1 MTSRILGED
10 EVEESSSRKIPP
22 EDAAPV
28 LAKVKRARE
37 LNGKTKADLDVVC
50 TKMKSG
56 KPLSPEETSRVLILL
71 AQNEQAHTFRKAMMS
86 GEAYSRNP
94 SAKLI
99 QKHVVVGAVKAMTPT
114 EQGMLAQVMSMAKS
128 GNRNAVKALRG
139 LRAQGYAATM
149 GQAGLSARVPGV
161 PLSAAEQQKLAAV
174 VTLARQ
180 GNANAQ
186 AAVAKLIQQGYTVSM
201 GSFVGWGIEDAFKL
215 ALKPVT
221 IPLQY
226 AWKGT
231 KAAAQWTGRQ
241 LGITHGGTSP
251 EQARLQRLK
260 AAQARIRAAKA
271 RAQAA
276 DAQSEAEYRTQQQ
289 LASAADAEADAADAE
304 ATAKEAAMETAEAQY
319 LPGQTDEEAEAAN
332 AAVDASGRR
341 LSSSAMGAAA
351 YSNFGV
357 KPTVTPLPA
366 TPAPKSPAQSAKDA
380 ELDKLMKASYNSRKQ
395 LKAARRTLVAKHD
408 PKAAK
413 ILAVSAEKTPA
424 GMKLKAAMKL
434 YVAAEKRGSKERLAV
449 AVMAAKAKKG
459 DKQALADVQ
468 ALKLAGI
475 AVKAERK
482 AAKQVE
488 RIAKRRARA
497 AKLVALRKKAEVAAS
512 NELIRVSRARKLAK
526 VAKLEKKAA
535 AGNPKARAFIA
546 KHEALAKKGN
556 KQSAEVVK
564 AVALVKNVRTM
575 APNSREKKNL
585 RAAHRL
591 VKRVEHGNKKAL
603 RETRVIVAA
612 AKHGN
617 PNAKRARKRLQTA
630 AAVELTLKT
639 GTVVVPAAALT
650 GAMVAERKKK
660 EAAKDKKKLASVE
673 AKIANKTA
681 SREEVVAAA
690 RTASEQGDRA
700 KAAELLTEAAVT
712 PSAGDELRRVA
723 TVAAAAEAGNPRTQ
737 ANLQRA
743 ETLAAEGDPRGI
755 EAMGKLAAVKNL
767 SQVSKGRDLD
777 PEMKEAVADVEA
789 ASAGSVP
796 VAEKI
801 ASMQEKA
808 AARDPA
814 AVKYMVAATGAAIV
828 SRALASNPKAQEEW
842 KEKAGVVPGPTENED
857 VAVGPPLLPGL
868 ASSLPDLPLPPIR
881 SFLGLLKASARAL
894 TLATRDPF
902 QNYREGVRSRS
913 TESSNVSTAGAAA
926 PTTRAEGSSLDA
938 REVKVLEDA
947 LKSKTITQADF
958 EQLRKKEKS
967 PGSALASL
975 KNAGISV
982 VSFGPASAS
991 GGLTEIVGTVIDPT
1005 EFLGD
1010 DSKYAVHAKPEEDAD
1025 WQKLV
1030 TQTRQRLG
1038 AVKAAADKGD
1048 ADAKKKWATAQANF
1062 VKNAAKAKQGDDRAR
1077 TVFAVLA
1084 ATGLFKQ

>member
-1 MTSRILGED
+1 M
-10 EVEESSSRKIPP
+10 
-22 EDAAPV
+22 
-28 LAKVKRARE
+28 
-37 LNGKTKADLDVVC
+37 
-50 TKMKSG
+50 
-56 KPLSPEETSRVLILL
+56 
-71 AQNEQAHTFRKAMMS
+71 
-86 GEAYSRNP
+86 
-94 SAKLI
+94 
-99 QKHVVVGAVKAMTPT
+99 
-114 EQGMLAQVMSMAKS
+114 
-128 GNRNAVKALRG
+128 
-139 LRAQGYAATM
+139 
-149 GQAGLSARVPGV
+149 
-161 PLSAAEQQKLAAV
+161 
-174 VTLARQ
+174 
-180 GNANAQ
+180 
-186 AAVAKLIQQGYTVSM
+186 
-201 GSFVGWGIEDAFKL
+201 
-215 ALKPVT
+215 
-221 IPLQY
+221 
-226 AWKGT
+226 
-231 KAAAQWTGRQ
+231 
-241 LGITHGGTSP
+241 
-251 EQARLQRLK
+251 
-260 AAQARIRAAKA
+260 
-271 RAQAA
+271 
-276 DAQSEAEYRTQQQ
+276 
-289 LASAADAEADAADAE
+289 
-304 ATAKEAAMETAEAQY
+304 
-319 LPGQTDEEAEAAN
+319 
-332 AAVDASGRR
+332 
-341 LSSSAMGAAA
+341 
-351 YSNFGV
+351 
-357 KPTVTPLPA
+357 
-366 TPAPKSPAQSAKDA
+366 
-380 ELDKLMKASYNSRKQ
+380 
-395 LKAARRTLVAKHD
+395 
-408 PKAAK
+408 
-413 ILAVSAEKTPA
+413 
-424 GMKLKAAMKL
+424 
-434 YVAAEKRGSKERLAV
+434 
-449 AVMAAKAKKG
+449 
-459 DKQALADVQ
+459 
-468 ALKLAGI
+468 
-475 AVKAERK
+475 
-482 AAKQVE
+482 
-488 RIAKRRARA
+488 
-497 AKLVALRKKAEVAAS
+497 
-512 NELIRVSRARKLAK
+512 
-526 VAKLEKKAA
+526 
-535 AGNPKARAFIA
+535 
-546 KHEALAKKGN
+546 
-556 KQSAEVVK
+556 VK
-564 AVALVKNVRTM
+564 AVALVKNVRTT

-660 EAAKDKKKLASVE
+660 EAATDKKKLASVE

-842 KEKAGVVPGPTENED
+842 KEKAGVVPASTENED
-857 VAVGPPLLPGL
+857 VAVGSPLLPGL

-913 TESSNVSTAGAAA
+913 AESSNVSTAGAAA

-1010 DSKYAVHAKPEEDAD
+1010 DTPDPSVEAVKQAIEAIKKAQAAKGDPEAKKWLVDRDRSLPIKTKIDTSLLGDDSKYAVHAKPEEDAD

-1030 TQTRQRLG
+1030 AQTRQRLG

>member
-1 MTSRILGED
+1 MTSRILGD
-10 EVEESSSRKIPP
+10 DDVEEKPSRKIPP

-304 ATAKEAAMETAEAQY
+304 ATSKEAAMETAEAQY

-434 YVAAEKRGSKERLAV
+434 YVAAEKRGSKERRAV
-449 AVMAAKAKKG
+449 AVMVAKAKKG
-459 DKQALADVQ
+459 DRQALADVQ
-468 ALKLAGI
+468 ALKLAGM
-475 AVKAERK
+475 AVMADRI

-488 RIAKRRARA
+488 LIAKRRA
-497 AKLVALRKKAEVAAS
+497 
-512 NELIRVSRARKLAK
+512 ARRRSSPSARRPRSPPRTSSS
-526 VAKLEKKAA
+526 
-535 AGNPKARAFIA
+535 GCPARASSPRSPSSRRRQQPA
-546 KHEALAKKGN
+546 TRRRKRSSPSTRPWPRRVTSRRPKWSRPSPSSRTSAPRRRTVARRRTSARPTDSSSASSTATRRRCARRESSSLRPSTATPTPSAPASASRRQQLSSHAQDGDGRRPGRGTDGRHGRRAEEEGSCQRQEEARLRGS
-556 KQSAEVVK
+556 QDCEQDG
-564 AVALVKNVRTM
+564 L
-575 APNSREKKNL
+575 PGGSR
-585 RAAHRL
+585 RGGAHRQ
-591 VKRVEHGNKKAL
+591 R
-603 RETRVIVAA
+603 
-612 AKHGN
+612 
-617 PNAKRARKRLQTA
+617 
-630 AAVELTLKT
+630 
-639 GTVVVPAAALT
+639 
-650 GAMVAERKKK
+650 
-660 EAAKDKKKLASVE
+660 
-673 AKIANKTA
+673 
-681 SREEVVAAA
+681 
-690 RTASEQGDRA
+690 QGDGQGRRDF
-700 KAAELLTEAAVT
+700 LTEAAVT
-712 PSAGDELRRVA
+712 PSAG
-723 TVAAAAEAGNPRTQ
+723 
-737 ANLQRA
+737 
-743 ETLAAEGDPRGI
+743 
-755 EAMGKLAAVKNL
+755 
-767 SQVSKGRDLD
+767 
-777 PEMKEAVADVEA
+777 
-789 ASAGSVP
+789 
-796 VAEKI
+796 
-801 ASMQEKA
+801 
-808 AARDPA
+808 
-814 AVKYMVAATGAAIV
+814 
-828 SRALASNPKAQEEW
+828 
-842 KEKAGVVPGPTENED
+842 
-857 VAVGPPLLPGL
+857 
-868 ASSLPDLPLPPIR
+868 
-881 SFLGLLKASARAL
+881 
-894 TLATRDPF
+894 
-902 QNYREGVRSRS
+902 
-913 TESSNVSTAGAAA
+913 
-926 PTTRAEGSSLDA
+926 
-938 REVKVLEDA
+938 
-947 LKSKTITQADF
+947 
-958 EQLRKKEKS
+958 
-967 PGSALASL
+967 
-975 KNAGISV
+975 
-982 VSFGPASAS
+982 
-991 GGLTEIVGTVIDPT
+991 
-1005 EFLGD
+1005 
-1010 DSKYAVHAKPEEDAD
+1010 
-1025 WQKLV
+1025 
-1030 TQTRQRLG
+1030 
-1038 AVKAAADKGD
+1038 
-1048 ADAKKKWATAQANF
+1048 
-1062 VKNAAKAKQGDDRAR
+1062 
-1077 TVFAVLA
+1077 
-1084 ATGLFKQ
+1084 

>member
-1 MTSRILGED
+1 MAYKAARPVVEQDARSQGKTTTRDEVKTAVRTAVSTYASKYGVVLPAKVVVGSTPLQAAAADICGSFSMPWSSFLPPGSKQVIDVARKTGTSPESWFKRIFGKHSAAGPLASPAPKVATATPATPAAATAVPATAAPQAATAATAATAAGSDDSLGAWLQKLNPLYWFKSDEEKKLIDAERQAWIDNAALQKQNAKKQEVLDAGQKALEAKKAVAAAQARSAEIEAQLKSIETQVSGACGSGACSVGGVQILGD
-10 EVEESSSRKIPP
+10 DDVEESSSRKIPP

-434 YVAAEKRGSKERLAV
+434 YVAAEKRGSKERRAV
-449 AVMAAKAKKG
+449 AVMVAKAKKG
-459 DKQALADVQ
+459 DRQALADVQ
-468 ALKLAGI
+468 ALKLAGM
-475 AVKAERK
+475 AVMADRI

-488 RIAKRRARA
+488 
-497 AKLVALRKKAEVAAS
+497 L
-512 NELIRVSRARKLAK
+512 
-526 VAKLEKKAA
+526 
-535 AGNPKARAFIA
+535 
-546 KHEALAKKGN
+546 
-556 KQSAEVVK
+556 
-564 AVALVKNVRTM
+564 
-575 APNSREKKNL
+575 
-585 RAAHRL
+585 HR
-591 VKRVEHGNKKAL
+591 
-603 RETRVIVAA
+603 
-612 AKHGN
+612 
-617 PNAKRARKRLQTA
+617 Q
-630 AAVELTLKT
+630 
-639 GTVVVPAAALT
+639 
-650 GAMVAERKKK
+650 
-660 EAAKDKKKLASVE
+660 
-673 AKIANKTA
+673 
-681 SREEVVAAA
+681 AA
-690 RTASEQGDRA
+690 RSRG
-700 KAAELLTEAAVT
+700 EA
-712 PSAGDELRRVA
+712 RR
-723 TVAAAAEAGNPRTQ
+723 PPQ
-737 ANLQRA
+737 
-743 ETLAAEGDPRGI
+743 EG
-755 EAMGKLAAVKNL
+755 
-767 SQVSKGRDLD
+767 
-777 PEMKEAVADVEA
+777 
-789 ASAGSVP
+789 
-796 VAEKI
+796 
-801 ASMQEKA
+801 
-808 AARDPA
+808 
-814 AVKYMVAATGAAIV
+814 
-828 SRALASNPKAQEEW
+828 
-842 KEKAGVVPGPTENED
+842 
-857 VAVGPPLLPGL
+857 
-868 ASSLPDLPLPPIR
+868 
-881 SFLGLLKASARAL
+881 
-894 TLATRDPF
+894 
-902 QNYREGVRSRS
+902 RSRRL
-913 TESSNVSTAGAAA
+913 E
-926 PTTRAEGSSLDA
+926 RAHPGVPRAQARQGRQAREEGSSRQPEGASVHRQA
-938 REVKVLEDA
+938 RG
-947 LKSKTITQADF
+947 
-958 EQLRKKEKS
+958 
-967 PGSALASL
+967 PGQE
-975 KNAGISV
+975 G
-982 VSFGPASAS
+982 
-991 GGLTEIVGTVIDPT
+991 
-1005 EFLGD
+1005 
-1010 DSKYAVHAKPEEDAD
+1010 
-1025 WQKLV
+1025 
-1030 TQTRQRLG
+1030 
-1038 AVKAAADKGD
+1038 
-1048 ADAKKKWATAQANF
+1048 
-1062 VKNAAKAKQGDDRAR
+1062 
-1077 TVFAVLA
+1077 
-1084 ATGLFKQ
+1084 